1 MNCNTTRP
9 LRCCV
14 CSALIFF
21 PLPGILDSGVKEQ
34 NSSGWVFSSVNRTLV
49 EQLCDVYSSADSRHK
64 ALNCIIYFMQRISE
78 SR

>member
-1 MNCNTTRP
+1 
-9 LRCCV
+9 
-14 CSALIFF
+14 
-21 PLPGILDSGVKEQ
+21 
-34 NSSGWVFSSVNRTLV
+34 VNRTLV